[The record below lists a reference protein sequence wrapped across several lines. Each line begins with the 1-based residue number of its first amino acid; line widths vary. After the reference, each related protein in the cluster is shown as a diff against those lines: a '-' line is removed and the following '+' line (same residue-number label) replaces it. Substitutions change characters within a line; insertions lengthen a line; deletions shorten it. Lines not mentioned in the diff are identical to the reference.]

1 VSLTCTPTSLSTK
14 NIHHSPFTIDHSRF
28 TMITVEEAEKIILA
42 ESKDYGT
49 ETLYFEN
56 ALGRVLG
63 ENIYADRDLP
73 PYNRVTMDGI
83 AIKYAAIENDVRCF
97 RIIGTQ
103 AAGDKPFEVNHPSE
117 CIEIMTGAALP
128 STTDTVIRYEDVQ
141 IENGSAIVT
150 AEKISK
156 GQSIHFKG
164 ADIKQNEIAIA
175 GNQFITPAFINTI
188 GSVGKTNLLVK
199 KLPKTV
205 IISSGDE
212 LVDVDKT
219 PNAFQIRKSN
229 NYTIKAVLQQYKLE
243 VDVIHIPD
251 DAAITKQQIEKCL
264 EEYDLIILSGGVSE
278 GKFDYIPKALDEC
291 AVKKLFHK
299 VQQRPGKP
307 FWFGKNDKG
316 VLVFAF
322 PGNPVS
328 AFMCLH
334 RYLLPWLEKS
344 LGVSKQ
350 NLYAVLNEDFT
361 FTPKLQYFLQV
372 KLHVDQKGCLI
383 ATPVEGN
390 GSGDFANLAATDA
403 FMELPL
409 ERNNFTKG
417 EVFKIWTFVAIQ

>member
-1 VSLTCTPTSLSTK
+1 
-14 NIHHSPFTIDHSRF
+14 
-28 TMITVEEAEKIILA
+28 MISVEAAEKIILA
-42 ESKDYGT
+42 ESKDYGI
-49 ETLYFEN
+49 ESIYFEN
-56 ALGRVLG
+56 ALGRVLA

-83 AIKYAAIENDVRCF
+83 AINYAAIENDVRCF
-97 RIIGTQ
+97 KIIATQ
-103 AAGDKPFEVNHPSE
+103 AAGDKPLEINHPSE

-141 IENGSAIVT
+141 IENGNAIVI
-150 AEKISK
+150 AENISK
-156 GQSIHFKG
+156 GQSVHFRG
-164 ADIKQNEIAIA
+164 TDIKQNEIAITA
-175 GNQFITPAFINTI
+175 NQFITPAFINTI
-188 GSVGKTNLLVK
+188 GSVGKTNLVVK

-212 LVDVDKT
+212 LIDVEAT

-229 NYTIKAVLQQYKLE
+229 NYTIKAVLQQYKL
-243 VDVIHIPD
+243 DADMIHIPD

-264 EEYDLIILSGGVSE
+264 QQYDVIILSGGVSE

-291 AVKKLFHK
+291 GVKKLFHK

-307 FWFGKNDKG
+307 FWFGKHDNG

-334 RYLLPWLEKS
+334 RYFLPWLKKS
-344 LGVSKQ
+344 LEVSKE
-350 NLYAVLNEDFT
+350 NIYAILSEDFI
-361 FTPKLQYFLQV
+361 FKPQLQYFLQV
-372 KLHVDQKGCLI
+372 KLQVNEKGCLI
-383 ATPVEGN
+383 AKPVAGN
-390 GSGDFANLAATDA
+390 GSGDFANLVDTDA

-409 ERNNFTKG
+409 ERNEFKKG
-417 EVFKIWTFVAIQ
+417 EVFRVWTFAPIQ

>member
-1 VSLTCTPTSLSTK
+1 
-14 NIHHSPFTIDHSRF
+14 
-28 TMITVEEAEKIILA
+28 MITVEEAEKIILA
-42 ESKDYGT
+42 ESQDYGT
-49 ETLYFEN
+49 EHVYFED
-56 ALGRVLG
+56 ALGRVLA
-63 ENIYADRDLP
+63 ENMYADRDLP

-83 AIKYAAIENDVRCF
+83 AINYSAIENGIKCF
-97 RIIGTQ
+97 KVVATQ
-103 AAGDKPFEVNHPSE
+103 AAGDVPFEINHPSE

-141 IENGSAIVT
+141 IENGSAIVI
-150 AEKISK
+150 AENISK

-164 ADIKQNEIAIA
+164 ADIKQNEVAITA
-175 GNQFITPAFINTI
+175 NQFITPALINTI
-188 GSVGKTNLLVK
+188 GSVGKANLLVK

-212 LVDVDKT
+212 LVDVNET

-229 NYTIKAVLQQYKLE
+229 NYTIKAVLQQYKLNA
-243 VDVIHIPD
+243 DMIHIPD

-264 EEYDLIILSGGVSE
+264 QEYDVIILSGGVSE

-291 AVKKLFHK
+291 DVKKLFHK

-307 FWFGKNDKG
+307 FWFGKNNNG

-344 LGVSKQ
+344 LGITKQ
-350 NLYAVLNEDFT
+350 NLYAVLSEDFT

-372 KLHVDQKGCLI
+372 KLQVNEKGCLMAKPI
-383 ATPVEGN
+383 AGN
-390 GSGDFANLAATDA
+390 GSGDFANLVDTDA

-409 ERNNFTKG
+409 ERDEFKQG
-417 EVFKIWTFVAIQ
+417 EVFRIWRFANLL